1 MIRLYL
7 RDIINDHEAP
17 MRLKVH
23 SRDKVI
29 DYETQFD
36 ECKIQLTIQINFI
49 SSKDSEETLT
59 WIKKIENTEIMMDSE
74 TDDII
79 NELIDQN
86 LKELEHQKGLE
97 ESER

>member
-29 DYETQFD
+29 DYENQFD
-36 ECKIQLTIQINFI
+36 ECKI
-49 SSKDSEETLT
+49 
-59 WIKKIENTEIMMDSE
+59 
-74 TDDII
+74 
-79 NELIDQN
+79 
-86 LKELEHQKGLE
+86 
-97 ESER
+97 

>member
-1 MIRLYL
+1 
-7 RDIINDHEAP
+7 

-23 SRDKVI
+23 SRNKVI
-29 DYETQFD
+29 DYATQFG

-59 WIKKIENTEIMMDSE
+59 WITKSDNIEIMMDSE

>member
-36 ECKIQLTIQINFI
+36 ECKI
-49 SSKDSEETLT
+49 
-59 WIKKIENTEIMMDSE
+59 
-74 TDDII
+74 
-79 NELIDQN
+79 
-86 LKELEHQKGLE
+86 
-97 ESER
+97 